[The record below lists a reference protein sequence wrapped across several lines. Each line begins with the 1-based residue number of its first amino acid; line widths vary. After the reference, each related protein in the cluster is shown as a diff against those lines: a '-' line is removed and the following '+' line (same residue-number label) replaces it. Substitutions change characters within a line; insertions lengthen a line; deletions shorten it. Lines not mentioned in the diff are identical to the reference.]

1 MIDST
6 PHSSKEFRMT
16 RFALV
21 AVMLTLSACGESP
34 ESRVL
39 GNAVEDLQELALR
52 DDTAWQL
59 LESLT
64 TEIGPRMGGSEGDA
78 KAVAWAR
85 DNMNRLGFDRVWLEF
100 VEFPK
105 WVRNSE
111 SGSLLGDKA
120 QVFDLTAL
128 GGSPG
133 TDGALQGEVVH
144 FENLEALE
152 AAAPESV
159 TGKIAFISER
169 MERHQSGMGYATVK
183 QRSRGPYVAARKGAV
198 ALLIRSVGT
207 DYDGVPHTGMISGT
221 EEGEPVPSAALSHPS
236 ADLLAEALEIGAPVI
251 VEMNLD
257 CGFDG
262 RAVSQ
267 NVIGEFDGSANNGEF
282 VVVGGHLDSWDLGEG
297 AIDDGTGVSITMAAA
312 KLVADQPVRPARG
325 IRVVL
330 FANEEQGVYGG
341 KAYAQAH
348 ADELDTHIIGAE
360 SDLGSG
366 RIYQFKSTV
375 SEESAPL
382 LEQLAELFSPL
393 KISYNAEQAASG
405 GADIGQM
412 RNLGMPVIDLN
423 HDASLYFDLHHTR
436 NDRLDQVDP
445 ADIRFNVA
453 AYVTFIQWAASTD
466 AVFGPV
472 PTIE

>member
-1 MIDST
+1 
-6 PHSSKEFRMT
+6 MT
-16 RFALV
+16 RFALLFV
-21 AVMLTLSACGESP
+21 LLMLSACGESP
-34 ESRVL
+34 ESRAL
-39 GNAVEDLQELALR
+39 SNAVEDLQELALQ

-64 TEIGPRMGGSEGDA
+64 TEVGPRMGGSDGDA

-85 DNMNRLGFDRVWLEF
+85 ENMNRLGFDRVWLEF
-100 VEFPK
+100 VEFPR

-111 SGSLLGDKA
+111 SGSLLGDA
-120 QVFDLTAL
+120 PQPFDLTAL

-133 TDGALQGEVVH
+133 TGGALQGEVIH

-152 AAAPESV
+152 AAAFALVE
-159 TGKIAFISER
+159 GKVVFISER
-169 MERHQSGMGYATVK
+169 MERHQTGKGYATVR
-183 QRSRGPYVAARKGAV
+183 QRSRGPFVAARKGAV

-207 DYDGVPHTGMISGT
+207 DYDGVPHTGMMSGT
-221 EEGEPVPSAALSHPS
+221 EEGDPVPSAALSHPS
-236 ADLLAEALEIGAPVI
+236 ADQLVSALEAGGPVS
-251 VEMNLD
+251 VELNLD

-262 RAVSQ
+262 MAVSQ
-267 NVIGEFDGSANNGEF
+267 NVIGEFDGSAQNGEF

-312 KLVADQPVRPARG
+312 KLVASQPVRPARG
-325 IRVVL
+325 TRVVL
-330 FANEEQGVYGG
+330 FANEEQGIYGG
-341 KAYAQAH
+341 KAYALAH

-366 RIYQFKSTV
+366 RIYQFKSFV
-375 SEESAPL
+375 NEASAPSIKQLEEL
-382 LEQLAELFSPL
+382 LSPL
-393 KISYNAEQAASG
+393 KIPYNSELQAGG

-412 RNLGMPVIDLN
+412 KKLGMPVIDLN

-445 ADIRFNVA
+445 SDIQFNVA
-453 AYVTFIQWAASTD
+453 AYVTFIHWAASSKV
-466 AVFGPV
+466 AFGPV
-472 PTIE
+472 TTIE